1 VAYTPFNV
9 TFSLLIISRDKGHG
23 RTSTTEHISQ
33 PQRILKNHP
42 SNMAYLKQLDAFIKE
57 KKIETNG
64 TAKHAAL
71 SF

>member
-1 VAYTPFNV
+1 MLGSLC
-9 TFSLLIISRDKGHG
+9 SLLAGTQGYG

-33 PQRILKNHP
+33 PQQIVKIHP
-42 SNMAYLKQLDAFIKE
+42 SNMADPKQLDAFIKE